1 MGELIPV
8 DYEYN
13 KEDSFLEGERIYF
26 KDQNDFKDRH
36 LINNLLINFNNNA
49 FLNPYSFSQTQL
61 IRLFFWKLK
70 YLEKDK
76 NKIIDISHKN
86 NTPKTT
92 QMHYFAIII
101 TNFYFI
107 CVLYDYYNLK
117 YFNNTVF

>member
-13 KEDSFLEGERIYF
+13 KEDSFLEGERIFF
-26 KDQNDFKDRH
+26 KDENDFKDRH

-92 QMHYFAIII
+92 QIHYFVIII

-107 CVLYDYYNLK
+107 CVLYDYYNLI